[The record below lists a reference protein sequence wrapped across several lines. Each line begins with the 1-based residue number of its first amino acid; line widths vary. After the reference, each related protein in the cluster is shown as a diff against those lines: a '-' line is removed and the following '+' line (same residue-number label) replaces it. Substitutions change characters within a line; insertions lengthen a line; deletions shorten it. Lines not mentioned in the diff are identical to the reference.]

1 MEEKFVQKSVNL
13 SEVKSTG
20 KMKVETL
27 CELID
32 RHPYKATLYKV
43 FDIEKIKNEIIT
55 IDHIDTI
62 YNRVKHFDKNFKRH
76 AILGQTK
83 DINVYEEM
91 KDIDGKKEKVVIFH
105 FEEYVVIDEL
115 KQDLKAVAKYDSK
128 NTFLDDYVMTKY
140 ANNLF
145 KIGQGDLARQN
156 VQYFKDLA
164 KSSNNYNKHKS
175 FRLVDTGGIT
185 YLRGITSINKYFE
198 YGVDFTFVVSMLIF
212 HDTMKMNKG
221 TEYKI
226 QSAALNESKLEFI
239 VGEKF
244 MKSAGSFGEVSTA
257 VKVST
262 NDLGQGSLNFQNIIH
277 VGKVNENGFY
287 LFPKESKVDVN
298 KIPISHTTKPEN
310 VFTALLGVGN
320 VLNTSDLF
328 IKELNE
334 VKTIKTPD
342 ELRVRIKAK
351 IDHPRSLFKDVKMLS
366 DIFKTKIDNDVK
378 HFSKLLEM
386 CNKAEE
392 LEIDYDLKDKLRYL
406 ISDII
411 LYGSTQS

>member
-1 MEEKFVQKSVNL
+1 MEEKFVQKSVAL
-13 SEVKSTG
+13 ADVKSTG

-27 CELID
+27 CELIED
-32 RHPYKATLYKV
+32 HPYNAALYKV
-43 FDIEKIKNEIIT
+43 FDIEKIKNEIIA

-62 YNRVKHFDKNFKRH
+62 FDRVSHVNKKYKRH

-91 KDIDGKKEKVVIFH
+91 KDIDGSKERVVVFH

-115 KQDLKAVAKYDSK
+115 KQNLKAVAKYDAK

-156 VQYFKDLA
+156 VQYFKELA
-164 KSSNNYNKHKS
+164 SGSDNYNKHKS
-175 FRLVDTGGIT
+175 YRLVDVDGIT

-198 YGVDFTFVVSMLIF
+198 YGVDFTFVVSMLIL
-212 HDTMKMNKG
+212 HDNMKKNNG

-239 VGEKF
+239 VAEKF
-244 MKSAGSFGEVSTA
+244 MKNAGSFGEVSTA
-257 VKVST
+257 VKIST

-277 VGKVNENGFY
+277 VGKVNEHGFY
-287 LFPKESKVDVN
+287 LFPKESKVETN
-298 KIPISHTTKPEN
+298 KLAISHTTKPEN
-310 VFTALLGVGN
+310 VFTSLLGVGN
-320 VLNTSDLF
+320 IVNTSDRF
-328 IKELNE
+328 IAELQD

-351 IDHPRSLFKDVKMLS
+351 IDHPRSAFKDVKKLS

-411 LYGSTQS
+411 LYGNSQS